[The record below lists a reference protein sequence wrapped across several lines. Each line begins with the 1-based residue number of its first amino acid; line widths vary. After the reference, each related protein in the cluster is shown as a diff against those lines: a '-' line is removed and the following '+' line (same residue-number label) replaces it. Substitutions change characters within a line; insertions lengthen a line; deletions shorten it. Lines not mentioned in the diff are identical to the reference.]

1 MAQFTDQV
9 LHTFK
14 KHSRV
19 WRDSIHN
26 GSPAMSAMRRHGAIK
41 QTRVSGTTI
50 VPMVLKDFT
59 NNLTHFRGKQ
69 RIQHVAEEP
78 FDAPEF
84 KWYYIS
90 YKGALAETDVLE
102 NSGREQI
109 IDRVASEMKRGRIH
123 FGDRLNKNIVKLQ
136 STNST
141 GFGEP
146 TSEIHEGI
154 PDIVFVAAGGTA
166 SNNTHGGID
175 RSAAANDW
183 YRNQTL
189 DITNTNVLAQ
199 LELLIQDSTRS
210 GVRPS
215 VWLMGK
221 LAYNLI
227 INLGI
232 AKLQVNQLAS
242 AKPQKFQAGYS
253 GLMHGGAEMVWDHEI
268 VEDSTIGNT
277 ADTLDGV
284 AYAMSTEFWQY
295 IEGAPWGFKMLPW
308 KKIDGGSEIMAR
320 EFTILAARAHY
331 HELPRTCG
339 VGHNITP

>member
-9 LHTFK
+9 LHTFEK
-14 KHSRV
+14 FSRT
-19 WRDSIHN
+19 WRDAVHN

-41 QTRVSGTTI
+41 KIKVSGTKINPT
-50 VPMVLKDFT
+50 VLKDAT

-69 RIQHVAEEP
+69 RLQHVAEEP
-78 FDAPEF
+78 FDAPSY
-84 KWYYIS
+84 KWYYLA
-90 YKGALAETDVLE
+90 YKGALALTDGLE

-109 IDRVASEMKRGRIH
+109 IDRMSSEMKKGRIY

-136 STNST
+136 STNAT
-141 GFGEP
+141 GFGES
-146 TSEIHEGI
+146 TAEIHEGI
-154 PDIVFVAAGGTA
+154 PDIVHVDAGAATVT
-166 SNNTHGGID
+166 NTLGGIT
-175 RSAAANDW
+175 
-183 YRNQTL
+183 RNTGNESWFQNQAL

-199 LELLIQDSTRS
+199 LELLLQDCTRS

-221 LAYNLI
+221 IAHNI
-227 INLGI
+227 IVNLGI
-232 AKLQVNQLAS
+232 GKLQVNQLAS
-242 AKPQKFQAGYS
+242 AKPQKFQAGFS
-253 GLMHGGAEMVWDHEI
+253 GVMMHGAEVVWDHEI

-277 ADTLDGV
+277 ADTVEGV
-284 AYAMSTEFWQY
+284 AYAMSTDFWNY

-308 KKIDGGSEIMAR
+308 KEPDGGSEIMAR

-339 VGHNITP
+339 VGHGIDY

>member
-14 KHSRV
+14 KFART

-41 QTRVSGTTI
+41 QTKVSGTKI
-50 VPMVLKDFT
+50 VPTVLKDFT

-78 FDAPEF
+78 FDAPEY
-84 KWYYIS
+84 KWYYIA

-146 TSEIHEGI
+146 TAEIHEGI
-154 PDIVFVAAGGTA
+154 PDIVFAHPTTDD
-166 SNNTHGGID
+166 SINTLGGID
-175 RSAAANDW
+175 RSAAANAW
-183 YRNQTL
+183 FRNEVL
-189 DITNTNVLAQ
+189 DITATNVLAQ
-199 LELLIQDSTRS
+199 LELLLQNCTRA

-232 AKLQVNQLAS
+232 AKLQVNQRAS
-242 AKPQKFQAGYS
+242 AKPQKFQAGFS
-253 GLMHGGAEMVWDHEI
+253 GLMHAGAEMIWDHEV
-268 VEDSTIGNT
+268 VEDSTIGDT
-277 ADTLDGV
+277 ADTLQGV
-284 AYAMSTEFWQY
+284 VYAMSTEFWQY
-295 IEGAPWGFKMLPW
+295 IEGAPWGFNMLPW
-308 KKIDGGSEIMAR
+308 KHIDGGSEIMAR

-339 VGHNITP
+339 VGFGVTA